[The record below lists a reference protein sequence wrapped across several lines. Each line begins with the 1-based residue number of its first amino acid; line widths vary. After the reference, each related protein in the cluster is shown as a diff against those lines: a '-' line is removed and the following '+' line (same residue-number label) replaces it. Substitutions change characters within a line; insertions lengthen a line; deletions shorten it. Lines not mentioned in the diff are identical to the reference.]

1 MHLHHGKEASWST
14 LILKK
19 LKPKNTSLY
28 QPPAVIPTAEGRHL
42 SNIHPNF
49 PPHQPSCNEL
59 GITAAF
65 EVQGSDTIPPVTH
78 SESPTAADV
87 FPQQPTTNEQE
98 LEGEKNKKEISTK
111 QMKSR
116 LCCKWFC
123 FCSSTRT
130 R

>member
-14 LILKK
+14 LIFKK

-49 PPHQPSCNEL
+49 PPAVMSWGLLQPS
-59 GITAAF
+59 

-98 LEGEKNKKEISTK
+98 LEGEKKKRN
-111 QMKSR
+111 QH
-116 LCCKWFC
+116 
-123 FCSSTRT
+123 
-130 R
+130 